1 VQKRRSSKRRG
12 ATAVSAHREDHKV
25 VEHPVVGPIA
35 VDCDVMSDGDAE
47 LKIVITT
54 AAPGSEDETRLRT
67 ALQLSVKTIA
77 N

>member
-12 ATAVSAHREDHKV
+12 VTAVSAHREDHKV

-54 AAPGSEDETRLRT
+54 AAPAPKTRPDFERRY
-67 ALQLSVKTIA
+67 SSR
-77 N
+77 